1 MEPWKLGAGLLVA
14 GRFEIESQVR
24 SGGMGKL
31 FRAQDRE
38 TGEQVA
44 LKMLCLPAASDWVR
58 PRFAEEM
65 ARLTGLRHRGIAR
78 PVAYGQT
85 EQGELYVATAWLEGE
100 DLARR
105 LGPRPLRVGET
116 LMLARQVAEVL
127 ALAHA
132 EGLVHG
138 DLKPSQLFL
147 CAVPVPA
154 PEPGAMVAG
163 RAEAAVEGVKLL
175 GLGLPRSHLSART
188 VTGSG
193 EILAHLRYVA
203 PEQVQ
208 SADPPGPQADIFA
221 LGCVLFECLVGVPPF
236 TGEHAGILLAQRLSG
251 EVPLLRQMRPELP
264 VALEQLLGAMM
275 APSPAE
281 RLAQGGELVAALARL
296 ELEPRHL
303 ELVPAAVTSPPLAA
317 RSSGSAGGYVG
328 VPRERRMVSLILAL
342 PPATG
347 AG

>member
-1 MEPWKLGAGLLVA
+1 MDPWKLGPGLLVA
-14 GRFEIESQVR
+14 GRFEIESLVR

-38 TGEQVA
+38 TGGQVA
-44 LKMLCLPAASDWVR
+44 LKMLHLPAASDWAL
-58 PRFAEEM
+58 PRFTGEM
-65 ARLTGLRHRGIAR
+65 TRLAGLRHPGIAR
-78 PVAYGQT
+78 PVAYGET

-105 LGPRPLRVGET
+105 LGPRPLRVSET
-116 LMLARQVAEVL
+116 LALARQVAEAL

-138 DLKPSQLFL
+138 DLKPSRLFL
-147 CAVPVPA
+147 CAS
-154 PEPGAMVAG
+154 PGPPTDPDPMMVG
-163 RAEAAVEGVKLL
+163 RMEAAMEGVTLL
-175 GLGLPRSHLSART
+175 GFGLPRGNLSART

-193 EILAHLRYVA
+193 EIVAQLRYVA

-221 LGCVLFECLVGVPPF
+221 LGCVLFECLVGAPPF

-275 APSPAE
+275 APSPAV
-281 RLAQGGELVAALARL
+281 RLAQGGELLAALARL
-296 ELEPRHL
+296 ELEPRQL